1 MPNVRIKRSE
11 VKQLKELKDKAV
23 SRALTAIGMTAEGY
37 AKDYETAID
46 TGRLRNSI
54 TYVTKDYPGAGTY
67 TDNQGGAYADAVG
80 KGVPKKGTVVI
91 GTNVE
96 YAQYI
101 EDGHHS
107 YPGVHFLRNAV
118 ADHQDE
124 YAKLIE
130 DSLKNA

>member
-1 MPNVRIKRSE
+1 MVNVHIKKSE
-11 VKQLKELKDKAV
+11 VKQLKEITNKAIN
-23 SRALTAIGMTAEGY
+23 RALTAIGMTAEGY
-37 AKDYETAID
+37 AKEYETAVD

-54 TYVTKDYPGAGTY
+54 TYVTSEYMGAGTY
-67 TDNQGGAYADAVG
+67 TDNQGGVYADATG
-80 KGVPKKGTVVI
+80 KGVPKKGQVII

-96 YAQYI
+96 YAPYI

-118 ADHQDE
+118 ADHKDE